1 MIHGI
6 ATTMALAGLDEDDEK
21 AHKQVESGNRSF
33 VCEGYLARG
42 GYLLE
47 ISGEGAPI
55 ITQGCARL
63 QIISLMQKTKCN
75 HNKRLSRLP
84 TQRRECNKNRR
95 DWSIEGL
102 IMAH

>member
-1 MIHGI
+1 
-6 ATTMALAGLDEDDEK
+6 MALAGLDEDDEK
-21 AHKQVESGNRSF
+21 AHRTCWIEDKRLFCG
-33 VCEGYLARG
+33 GYLARG